1 LSVFLGRLKQGS
13 SLVSRATIACLLCQL
28 GKVPQEKSL
37 LFGVI
42 GELVNVDEI
51 DPVDGFFVKV
61 ADDLDWVC

>member
-1 LSVFLGRLKQGS
+1 MSAVPAGQG
-13 SLVSRATIACLLCQL
+13 AP
-28 GKVPQEKSL
+28 GKSL